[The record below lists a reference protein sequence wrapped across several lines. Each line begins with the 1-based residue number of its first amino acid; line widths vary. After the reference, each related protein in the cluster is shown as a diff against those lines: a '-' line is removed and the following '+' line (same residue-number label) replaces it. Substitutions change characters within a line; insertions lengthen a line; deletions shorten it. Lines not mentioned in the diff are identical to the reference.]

1 MTAPQALTQALGEL
15 LGDAR
20 LSATALPGTDL
31 RLWLIDA
38 QNMDRQFS
46 PEETRRI
53 LEEPPYWCFCWASGL
68 VLARWLA
75 ARPQWV
81 RDKRVLDFGSGSG
94 VAAIAAARAG
104 AAEVVAC
111 DLDPLA
117 LAASRA
123 NAELNGV
130 ELSYSAD
137 FFAEDDRF
145 DLILVA
151 DVLYD
156 RANLPLLDQ
165 FLSRGRQALVAESY
179 QGELLLAKVNCDVEQ
194 DIVMRFGI
202 RSLPTVVL
210 FKDGQPVDGF
220 AGAQPE
226 SQIRAL
232 LEPHVKAPALPDEDP
247 LEVAQALFAEGR
259 IGDAEATLKALL
271 AENNENAAALILYA
285 RCLAERGELE
295 EAQAILDAV
304 KSDEHKQALAGARA
318 QLTFLRQAADLPDS
332 AELKSRLA
340 ADAGDDE
347 AAYQLAVQQLARQ
360 QYEAA
365 LDGLLK
371 LFLRNRGYQDDL
383 PRKTLVQVFDL
394 LGNDHPLVTAYRR
407 KLYQALY

>member
-1 MTAPQALTQALGEL
+1 MTLRPIALLAVLLLAACSSDKPKPAPTPQASRSVTMVEPVLPAHLRELSGTLSSIQGSLPRGSEVQMALLVIDERDRPQRLLASETVLATGELMPFRLPFNPESFPPAGGALRVELHAGDPVRPVGLAPASVADRPADHPVPRRTAPGTRAVTAPQALTQALGEL

-165 FLSRGRQALVAESY
+165 FLSRGRQALVADSRVRDFRHPLY
-179 QGELLLAKVNCDVEQ
+179 RRLDV
-194 DIVMRFGI
+194 
-202 RSLPTVVL
+202 
-210 FKDGQPVDGF
+210 
-220 AGAQPE
+220 
-226 SQIRAL
+226 
-232 LEPHVKAPALPDEDP
+232 LEACTWPD
-247 LEVAQALFAEGR
+247 
-259 IGDAEATLKALL
+259 L
-271 AENNENAAALILYA
+271 AEPAEFRLVSLYH
-285 RCLAERGELE
+285 AERG
-295 EAQAILDAV
+295 QA
-304 KSDEHKQALAGARA
+304 
-318 QLTFLRQAADLPDS
+318 
-332 AELKSRLA
+332 
-340 ADAGDDE
+340 
-347 AAYQLAVQQLARQ
+347 
-360 QYEAA
+360 
-365 LDGLLK
+365 
-371 LFLRNRGYQDDL
+371 
-383 PRKTLVQVFDL
+383 
-394 LGNDHPLVTAYRR
+394 
-407 KLYQALY
+407 